1 MQLICDKIILLFIEI
16 ENIPNVSYSQ
26 TWEGE

>member
-1 MQLICDKIILLFIEI
+1 MQLLYDKILLFLVGI
-16 ENIPNVSYSQ
+16 ENIANVSYSQ